1 MHNPEI
7 GFMQQSDSDAGTKPV
22 KPPARH
28 DILRVIE
35 EMKQKKAHTPGGSL
49 EKKDPDKVAEALH
62 MITQGNSFK
71 EINKKT
77 KIDRNALVRIK
88 RDYWTYI
95 CDWREAVIQTF
106 EERFVGLEDSVIL
119 ASEKLQERLIS
130 GDLEVD
136 ADAVMKLAKAQEITM
151 RCIQVM
157 KGEPTSIT
165 AEKPQTTAED
175 VARAREEALAQIREA
190 EVVLDGKEAP
200 AGSEAG

>member
-1 MHNPEI
+1 ME
-7 GFMQQSDSDAGTKPV
+7 QSGSDAGNKPV
-22 KPPARH
+22 KPPTRR
-28 DILRVIE
+28 DIVRVVDELRGKVR
-35 EMKQKKAHTPGGSL
+35 GSYL
-49 EKKDPDKVAEALH
+49 EKENPEKVVEALQ
-62 MITQGNSFK
+62 MITQGHSFK
-71 EINKKT
+71 AVKAKT
-77 KIDRNALVRIK
+77 QISLPALYRIK

-106 EERFVGLEDSVIL
+106 EERFVGLEDSVVL

-165 AEKPQTTAED
+165 TEKPQTTAED
-175 VARAREEALAQIREA
+175 VAKAREEALAQIREA
-190 EVVLDGKEAP
+190 EVVLDRKEAP
-200 AGSEAG
+200 AASEAG

>member
-1 MHNPEI
+1 
-7 GFMQQSDSDAGTKPV
+7 MQQSGSDAGTKPV
-22 KPPARH
+22 KAPTRR
-28 DILRVIE
+28 DIIRVVDELRGKVE
-35 EMKQKKAHTPGGSL
+35 GNYL
-49 EKKDPDKVAEALH
+49 EKENPEKVVEALH
-62 MITQGNSFK
+62 MITQGHSFK
-71 EINKKT
+71 AIKT
-77 KIDRNALVRIK
+77 KTQISFPALYRIK
-88 RDYWTYI
+88 RDYWTHI